1 MDPDL
6 RLFEPL
12 LPSRPQPALEALAER
27 VARGGLELKR
37 VLHPVTEARIARLLR
52 SVNSYYSNRIE
63 GEQTLPRDIERAL
76 RRRFSKDPEQ
86 ARLQRLAVAHIE
98 TQGEMERRLA
108 ADPGLPVFGSAFL
121 ASLHLGFFGR
131 LQKQDRVTEAGD
143 EVASGY
149 FRRRDVTVGAHE
161 APDWRRVP
169 AFLQRIDEVYS
180 AERGLTGRLVAIACA
195 HHRLAWVHPFRDGNG
210 RVLRLQS
217 QAALLQH
224 GAGSALWSVSRGFA
238 RDVRAYYDRL
248 AGADALRGESGDGP
262 GELSEQGLVEFAQ
275 YFLQTCQDQIV
286 FMSKLLDLTALR
298 ARLAGYLRSLAG
310 ADGSVRVE
318 AAPALH
324 HAFLAGRLSRG
335 EFKQMTGLPSRS
347 ADRALAA
354 LLRRGLLESDSPK
367 GPVRAGLPLDALAF
381 YFPRLY
387 PEAAA

>member
-1 MDPDL
+1 MDSDL
-6 RLFEPL
+6 RQFEPL
-12 LPSRPQPALEALAER
+12 LPSRPQPALEALAEE
-27 VARGGLELKR
+27 VARGGFELKR
-37 VLHPVTEARIARLLR
+37 ALHPVTEARLAQLLR

-76 RRRFSKDPEQ
+76 NKSFSKDPEQ

-98 TQGEMERRLA
+98 TQEEMEQRLA
-108 ADPGLPVFGSAFL
+108 ADTGVAVFGSEFL
-121 ASLHLGFFGR
+121 ASLHRGFYGR

-143 EVASGY
+143 EVAPGY
-149 FRRRDVTVGAHE
+149 FRRRDVTVGAHV

-180 AERGLTGRLVAIACA
+180 AERGLAGRLVAIACA

-217 QAALLQH
+217 HAALLRH
-224 GAGSALWSVSRGFA
+224 GAGSTLWSVSRGFA
-238 RDVRAYYDRL
+238 RDVRSYYDRL
-248 AGADALRGESGDGP
+248 AGADAARGEGGDGA
-262 GELSEQGLVEFAQ
+262 GDLSEKGLVAFAQ
-275 YFLQTCQDQIV
+275 YFLQTCQDQIG
-286 FMSKLLDLTALR
+286 FMAKLLDLTALR
-298 ARLAGYLRSLAG
+298 GRLTGYLRFLA
-310 ADGSVRVE
+310 DTDESVRVE

-324 HAFLAGRLSRG
+324 HVFLAGRLSRG

-347 ADRALAA
+347 ADRAIAA